1 MTQYILRRLFF
12 ILITLLAVT
21 ALSYGLIFAAGDP
34 AMMLAPHKPGM
45 DPNPEVVEAVRKR
58 YNLDKPLPIQY
69 LSYLAQ
75 LAQGELGDSY
85 YFRRPVRE
93 LLFEKFPN
101 TLLLAALIMGVA
113 MLIGLPLGMVAA
125 IYRNTIIDRIIITFC
140 TLTIALPSFFLA
152 LLFIYFVA
160 FRMRLLPITGY
171 GTPAHLV
178 LPVLSVAVPMA
189 AGYILFLRSNVL
201 NQTSSEYA
209 RTARAKGLLA
219 RVVAVRHI
227 LPNALIPVVTMAGL
241 DLAYLLTG
249 VVLVESVFNY
259 PGIGLQVLTAVTNL
273 DVPVVM
279 GSVLMASLL
288 VGFGNLIADLIV
300 ARLDPRI
307 RLGG

>member
-1 MTQYILRRLFF
+1 MMQYVVRRLFF

-21 ALSYGLIFAAGDP
+21 ALSYGLIFASGDP
-34 AMMLAPHKPGM
+34 ALMLAPHKPGLE
-45 DPNPEVVEAVRKR
+45 PSPEVVEAVRKQ
-58 YNLDKPLPIQY
+58 YNLDKPLPVQY
-69 LSYLAQ
+69 LTYLSQ
-75 LAQGELGDSY
+75 LAQGQLGDSY
-85 YFRRPVRE
+85 YFHRPVRE

-101 TLLLAALIMGVA
+101 TLLLAGLIMLVA
-113 MLIGLPLGMVAA
+113 MLISLPLGLLAA
-125 IYRNTIIDRIIITFC
+125 IYRNTPIDRVIITAC

-152 LLFIYFVA
+152 LVFIYFIA
-160 FRMRLLPITGY
+160 FQTRLLPIGGY

-178 LPVLSVAVPMA
+178 LPVLSVALPLA

-201 NQTSSEYA
+201 NQISSEYA

-219 RVVAVRHI
+219 RVVATRHI
-227 LPNALIPVVTMAGL
+227 LPNALIPVVTLAGL

-259 PGIGLQVLTAVTNL
+259 PGIGLQVLTAVTNR

-279 GSVLMASLL
+279 GSVLMAALL
-288 VGFGNLIADLIV
+288 VGVGNLLADLIV

-307 RLGG
+307 RMGG